1 MALDSLETPTKTEFF
16 TPKPPLYPIEIPSK
30 GKRSKRQRSA
40 ATSEAEQGALD
51 LMLLSRDGSGS
62 RSDSESDSQPLDGA
76 KQSYQCSVCG
86 KSFGSYQALG
96 GHKTSHRKPVLGDD
110 AAPGSA
116 SSAAGVDRV
125 KVHQCSICLR
135 TFPSGQA
142 LGGHKRLHYEG
153 GAAAKSKFEFD
164 LNMPPPEADAEITM
178 VVVEEEA
185 KDNKMVDFLGVKKQ
199 RLLLA
204 A

>member
-1 MALDSLETPTKTEFF
+1 MALDSLETPTKTDFLSLKS
-16 TPKPPLYPIEIPSK
+16 PYPLEIPSK

-62 RSDSESDSQPLDGA
+62 RSDSESDSQPSDGA
-76 KQSYQCSVCG
+76 KQSYQCSICG
-86 KSFGSYQALG
+86 KSFSSYQALG
-96 GHKTSHRKPVLGDD
+96 GHKTSHRKPVSVDD
-110 AAPGSA
+110 VANGNA
-116 SSAAGVDRV
+116 SSGAGGDRV

-153 GAAAKSKFEFD
+153 GAAAKLKFEFD
-164 LNMPPPEADAEITM
+164 LNMPAPE
-178 VVVEEEA
+178 VETETGLVEDGSG
-185 KDNKMVDFLGVKKQ
+185 DNMVDFLGVKKQ
-199 RLLLA
+199 RLLLTV
-204 A
+204 